1 VARPC
6 GFDGTKKV
14 DGVKRHSLV
23 DSAAA
28 MVAALL
34 TAADVQ
40 DREAFPKLQRRAKR
54 LTPTIAHIWL
64 DKRYTATT
72 VAVAATKAGVS
83 IDIVSGPKPASGFQV
98 QPRRWVLDPTNG
110 SINHY
115 RRLDRHY
122 EITLAGNEGLLILSQ
137 TAPLLSRLDRS
148 QLFDTH

>member
-1 VARPC
+1 V
-6 GFDGTKKV
+6 
-14 DGVKRHSLV
+14 V
-23 DSAAA
+23 DSIQRQGIAGGRA
-28 MVAALL
+28 MRIRWRKEGRRRQTPQV

-64 DKRYTATT
+64 DKRYTGTT

-98 QPRRWVLDPTNG
+98 QPRRWVVDPTNG

-122 EITLAGNEGLLILSQ
+122 EITLAGNEGFLLLSQ